1 VIQVVIDDAIIE
13 RALVIAR
20 IEGIMAKGAPDKSL
34 SQKGR
39 KAVWEGAVGQAVFE
53 RAMSDLKIDWSLEA
67 DWNYD
72 YKSEG
77 RTVEVKTKERSVAPR
92 PDYEASV
99 YDYNHQRQ
107 NADWYAFVS
116 LKFADGYNKE
126 SKEARYKYSV
136 GWVVGCIQ
144 REDFAKVAR
153 VVEVDDPLPNGQRA
167 GFTSHNIEFSK
178 LLDLAALGGPEN
190 E

>member
-1 VIQVVIDDAIIE
+1 VIRVEIDDAIID
-13 RALVIAR
+13 RAIVIAR
-20 IEGIMAKGAPDKSL
+20 IEDIMPTGSVDKSL
-34 SQKGR
+34 AKKGR

-53 RAMSDLKIDWSLEA
+53 RAMSDLGIDWSLEA

-72 YKSEG
+72 YKSDG

-92 PDYEASV
+92 PEYEASV
-99 YDYNHQRQ
+99 YEYNHQRQ

-144 REDFAKVAR
+144 REDFAQVAR
-153 VVEVDDPLPNGQRA
+153 VVEVGDPLPNGQRA
-167 GFTSHNIEFSK
+167 GFASHNIEFGK
-178 LLDLAALGGPEN
+178 LLNLAALGGSN